1 MDDEWLQSIIEGC
14 HQNENEIKE
23 AEKKG
28 SVCCYS
34 SIQTSFQKM
43 KDFGLLTKIKHT
55 THNRDPQPVY
65 MPIHRY
71 YK

>member
-34 SIQTSFQKM
+34 KYSDFFS
-43 KDFGLLTKIKHT
+43 KDEGFWPPNKNKA
-55 THNRDPQPVY
+55 
-65 MPIHRY
+65 Y
-71 YK
+71 YS